1 MIGNN
6 IVIKKKNNGGNM
18 IKNKGGEDLHII
30 GPFIEKMLIEQIGM
44 VEKKVFVMQ
53 MKNAL
58 MNAGKIGGEAKMT
71 KGSQKQ
77 INLFDKD
84 EFP

>member
-1 MIGNN
+1 MIGNSM
-6 IVIKKKNNGGNM
+6 IIKKKKNGGNM
-18 IKNKGGEDLHII
+18 IQNKIGEDSHII
-30 GPFIEKMLIEQIGM
+30 GPFIEKMKIEQSGM
-44 VEKKVFVMQ
+44 IERKVFVMQ
-53 MKNAL
+53 MMNAFMNAL
-58 MNAGKIGGEAKMT
+58 KIGGESKMA